1 MVIQVSVER
10 EHSEV
15 PVTPAMLARWF
26 TPAGGGER
34 PSYIDRLRQRLDAA
48 QCAQVEAAFRQQLSN
63 RAVPWET
70 TTAYLAAS
78 VRQPS

>member
-1 MVIQVSVER
+1 
-10 EHSEV
+10 
-15 PVTPAMLARWF
+15 LF
-26 TPAGGGER
+26 TPAGAGER

-48 QCAQVEAAFRQQLSN
+48 ECAQVEAAFRQQLAN

-70 TTAYLAAS
+70 TTAYLTAS